1 MKVKKYIAPT
11 MAEASEKIKK
21 ELGKDAIILNS
32 KVVYTGG
39 FLGFFKKKNI
49 EVIAA
54 LDAEKDPP
62 IKNMSKEVLVK
73 KDSEINTKEGGEVDL
88 LLHEMQELK
97 SMVTHVKTK
106 VTDYAQ
112 YSPAIQAIYLQ
123 LLNQEVQEEWIQRW
137 IEELLEKEPALA
149 EGNKDFVRKQIKQY
163 LLQEL
168 SSFSYEGLS
177 FQKKYVALLGPT
189 GVGKTTTLA
198 KLAAICSLQKQ
209 KKVAMI
215 TTDTYRIAAVEQ
227 LKTYAQILNVPI
239 EVAYNIDD
247 FKRAKETF
255 QHHDIVFID
264 TAGRNFRDEHYVKE
278 LKNLIDF
285 DEEMETFLVLALTSK
300 PKDMKEVYEQFSER
314 LDLDRI
320 IFSKLDETSSIGGM
334 IDFMFTFSRGIS
346 YVTTGQNVPD
356 DMIEATPQYLI
367 QQLFKGENEE

>member
-73 KDSEINTKEGGEVDL
+73 KDSQINTKEGGEVDL
-88 LLHEMQELK
+88 LLHEIQELK

-149 EGNKDFVRKQIKQY
+149 EGNKDFVRKQMKQY

>member
-123 LLNQEVQEEWIQRW
+123 LLNQEVPEEWIQRW

-278 LKNLIDF
+278 LKTLIDF

>member
-73 KDSEINTKEGGEVDL
+73 KDSQINTKEGGEVDL

-149 EGNKDFVRKQIKQY
+149 EGNKDFVRKQMKQY